1 MSTLRAIIGIVFIG
15 TGMVFSLLSCIG
27 VFRLKFVLN
36 RMHAAAL
43 ADTCGLLFTIV
54 GLCVLSGFTFMTLK
68 LALILVV
75 FWLTSPVSGHLLS
88 DLIKNT
94 MKKEVSGNTFQKEL
108 EK

>member
-1 MSTLRAIIGIVFIG
+1 MSTLRAVLGIVFIG
-15 TGMVFSLLSCIG
+15 AGMVFSLLACIG

-43 ADTCGLLFTIV
+43 ADTCGLFFTIL
-54 GLCVLSGFTFMTLK
+54 GLCILSGFTFMTLK
-68 LALILVV
+68 LVLILIV

-94 MKKEVSGNTFQKEL
+94 MKKDVSGNTFQKEL

>member
-1 MSTLRAIIGIVFIG
+1 MIRTIIAVILLSIG
-15 TGMVFSLLSCIG
+15 MIFSLISVLG
-27 VFRLKFVLN
+27 VFRLKFALN

-43 ADTCGLLFTIV
+43 GDTCGLLFSIA
-54 GLCVLSGFTFMTLK
+54 GLCLLSGFTFMTLK
-68 LALILVV
+68 LVLILIV

-94 MKKEVSGNTFQKEL
+94 MKKDVSGNTFQKEL